1 MPLAAAEPHPDTGHH
16 AHRAPPDSRS
26 RPPPGRRRGR
36 LPAQA
41 IRVRRAARPA
51 AGPDAPRAE
60 ERPCEPAAG
69 RRSRPRSQDSSSPAR
84 RHPDR
89 ADRAGVR
96 APRVLD
102 APSQPGADPGADRGA
117 RVGLQLRRNDEP
129 GRRLHLVPARQDRR
143 GPLAE
148 AHPNGVWRRLPA
160 VGMMFRGALVRLAA
174 QYFVLL
180 VLILGFFDLI
190 VYVTVS
196 QALQAKADKD
206 LHNAIAQA
214 MVTHNVTGDTVSVTP
229 QALLTPNV
237 ADNLVR
243 VLDYKG
249 QEIGQ
254 PRAEL
259 KKLFNDPSLRVP
271 LGAANAGRSGDT
283 RVSYGTEL
291 YVVAM
296 RPIASKTN
304 KVIGVLQVAQPI
316 SWVGDA
322 LSRLVRQLVLA
333 SGVGIVLGALASL
346 LMATRSLRP
355 ISRAFQ
361 RQREFVADASHE
373 LRTPLTL
380 IRTNVEAWL
389 RRANGTNR
397 LYARNIV
404 EEVEQL
410 NRIVGDLTTLALA
423 DARQLRIDPRP
434 MELNEVVKGLIV
446 QATPLA
452 EERGVQLRPE
462 LNGGVR
468 VEADPA
474 RVRQLL
480 LILID
485 NALTHTPSGGEVSVE
500 VIRRN
505 GRARVTIADN
515 GDGIPPADLPH
526 IFERFYRADK
536 ARNRENGGSGLGLG
550 S

>member
-1 MPLAAAEPHPDTGHH
+1 
-16 AHRAPPDSRS
+16 
-26 RPPPGRRRGR
+26 
-36 LPAQA
+36 
-41 IRVRRAARPA
+41 
-51 AGPDAPRAE
+51 
-60 ERPCEPAAG
+60 
-69 RRSRPRSQDSSSPAR
+69 
-84 RHPDR
+84 
-89 ADRAGVR
+89 
-96 APRVLD
+96 
-102 APSQPGADPGADRGA
+102 
-117 RVGLQLRRNDEP
+117 
-129 GRRLHLVPARQDRR
+129 
-143 GPLAE
+143 
-148 AHPNGVWRRLPA
+148 
-160 VGMMFRGALVRLAA
+160 MMFRGALVRLAA

-180 VLILGFFDLI
+180 VLILGCFDLI

-196 QALQAKADKD
+196 QALQAKADND
-206 LHNAIAQA
+206 LRHAIVQA
-214 MVTHNVTGDTVSVTP
+214 TRNVTVTGDTVSVTA
-229 QALLTPNV
+229 QVLLEPSA

-249 QEIGQ
+249 NEVSQ

-259 KKLFNDPSLRVP
+259 KKLFNDPSLSAP
-271 LGAANAGRSGDT
+271 IGAANAGRSGET
-283 RVSYGTEL
+283 RVSYGTDL
-291 YVVAM
+291 YVVAT
-296 RPIASKTN
+296 RPILSKSN
-304 KVIGVLQVAQPI
+304 KVVGVLQVAQAI

-355 ISRAFQ
+355 IGRAFQ

-389 RRANGTNR
+389 RRANGTTR
-397 LYARNIV
+397 VYAKSIV

-423 DARQLRIDPRP
+423 DARQLRLDPRP
-434 MELNEVVKGLIV
+434 IELNEVVKGLII

-452 EERGVQLRPE
+452 EERGVKLRPD

-468 VEADPA
+468 VDADLV

-485 NALTHTPSGGEVSVE
+485 NALTHTPSGGEVSVG
-500 VIRRN
+500 VACQN
-505 GRARVTIADN
+505 GRAHVTVADT
-515 GDGIPPADLPH
+515 GEGIPAVDLPH

-536 ARNRENGGSGLGLG
+536 ARTRENGGSGLGLAIAKWIVDAHKG
-550 S
+550 EIEVISAEGKGTEVDVSLPALD

>member
-1 MPLAAAEPHPDTGHH
+1 
-16 AHRAPPDSRS
+16 
-26 RPPPGRRRGR
+26 
-36 LPAQA
+36 
-41 IRVRRAARPA
+41 
-51 AGPDAPRAE
+51 
-60 ERPCEPAAG
+60 
-69 RRSRPRSQDSSSPAR
+69 
-84 RHPDR
+84 
-89 ADRAGVR
+89 
-96 APRVLD
+96 
-102 APSQPGADPGADRGA
+102 
-117 RVGLQLRRNDEP
+117 
-129 GRRLHLVPARQDRR
+129 
-143 GPLAE
+143 
-148 AHPNGVWRRLPA
+148 
-160 VGMMFRGALVRLAA
+160 MMFRGALVRLAA

-214 MVTHNVTGDTVSVTP
+214 MNTYNVTGDTVSVTP
-229 QALLTPNV
+229 QSLLTPNV

-249 QEIGQ
+249 QEVGQ

-259 KKLFNDPSLRVP
+259 KKLFNDPSLRGP

-283 RVSYGTEL
+283 RDSYGTEL

-389 RRANGTNR
+389 RRSNGTTR
-397 LYARNIV
+397 VYAKSIV

-423 DARQLRIDPRP
+423 DARQLRLDPRP
-434 MELNEVVKGLIV
+434 IELNEVVKGLIV

-452 EERGVQLRPE
+452 EERGVQLRPD

-468 VEADPA
+468 VDADLV

-485 NALTHTPSGGEVSVE
+485 NALTHTPSGGEVSVG
-500 VIRRN
+500 VVRQN
-505 GRARVTIADN
+505 GRAHVTVTDT
-515 GDGIPPADLPH
+515 GDGIPSGDLPH

-536 ARNRENGGSGLGLG
+536 ARTRESGGTGLGLAIAKWIVDAHKG
-550 S
+550 EIGVKSAEGKGTEVDVSLPALD

>member
-1 MPLAAAEPHPDTGHH
+1 
-16 AHRAPPDSRS
+16 
-26 RPPPGRRRGR
+26 
-36 LPAQA
+36 
-41 IRVRRAARPA
+41 
-51 AGPDAPRAE
+51 
-60 ERPCEPAAG
+60 
-69 RRSRPRSQDSSSPAR
+69 
-84 RHPDR
+84 
-89 ADRAGVR
+89 
-96 APRVLD
+96 
-102 APSQPGADPGADRGA
+102 
-117 RVGLQLRRNDEP
+117 
-129 GRRLHLVPARQDRR
+129 
-143 GPLAE
+143 
-148 AHPNGVWRRLPA
+148 
-160 VGMMFRGALVRLAA
+160 MMFRGALVRLAA

-180 VLILGFFDLI
+180 VLILGCFDLI

-196 QALQAKADKD
+196 QALQAKADND
-206 LHNAIAQA
+206 LRHAIVQA
-214 MVTHNVTGDTVSVTP
+214 THNVTVTGDTVSVTA
-229 QALLTPNV
+229 QALLEPSA

-249 QEIGQ
+249 QEVSQ

-259 KKLFNDPSLRVP
+259 KKLFNDPSLSAP
-271 LGAANAGRSGDT
+271 IGAANAGRSGDT
-283 RVSYGTEL
+283 RVSYGTDL
-291 YVVAM
+291 YVVAT
-296 RPIASKTN
+296 RPILSKSN
-304 KVIGVLQVAQPI
+304 KVVGVLQVAQAI

-355 ISRAFQ
+355 IGRAFQ

-389 RRANGTNR
+389 RRSNGTTR
-397 LYARNIV
+397 VYAKSIV

-423 DARQLRIDPRP
+423 DARQLRLDPRP
-434 MELNEVVKGLIV
+434 IELNEVVKGLII

-452 EERGVQLRPE
+452 EERGVKLRPD

-468 VEADPA
+468 VDADLV

-485 NALTHTPSGGEVSVE
+485 NALTHTPSGGEVSVG
-500 VIRRN
+500 VVCQN
-505 GRARVTIADN
+505 GRAHVTVADT
-515 GDGIPPADLPH
+515 GEGIPAVDLPH

-536 ARNRENGGSGLGLG
+536 ARTRENGGSGLGLAIAKWIVDAHKG
-550 S
+550 EIEVISAEGKGTEVDVSLPALD